1 MLSHDGTEDDSES
14 ETCTSSTEANNSVKK
29 KTNPNVTW
37 EKETSKHKDDA
48 CIKRMI
54 FKTVRRKNFS
64 C

>member
-37 EKETSKHKDDA
+37 EKKTSKNNNA

-54 FKTVRRKNFS
+54 FKNLRRKNSSF
-64 C
+64 